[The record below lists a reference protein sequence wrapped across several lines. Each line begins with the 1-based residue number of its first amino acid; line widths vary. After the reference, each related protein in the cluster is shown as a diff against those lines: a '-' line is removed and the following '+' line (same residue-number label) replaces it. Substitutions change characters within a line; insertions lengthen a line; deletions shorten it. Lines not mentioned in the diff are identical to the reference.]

1 MNNIEFYNIKERFP
15 VGDKGVVLL
24 EYPTMQKRF
33 AICLYD
39 QRNPDELYGRIPET
53 SEQGAYRIYLE
64 RCDTLVEQLEQ
75 KTGLQFP
82 LPASCMAV
90 ITTTGDLVNIRRGMT
105 GYYPSAW
112 NVPGDRKRNE
122 ETAAFHN
129 AQYELTKAQCA
140 AMVCGSMFGWDV
152 PGANPAMYDENGQ
165 FRSATRLLDARME
178 EFDCVELFDHPALF
192 HNCRIDPASVPEG
205 VYRYEV
211 REDGENG
218 YACEIANHIAVNHMG
233 TILTDQP
240 VPLNEDGCCFL
251 AEYDLNFAP
260 GGQMTLKDYMNRGHE
275 QTKDNIER

>member
-1 MNNIEFYNIKERFP
+1 MTGP
-15 VGDKGVVLL
+15 
-24 EYPTMQKRF
+24 KRF

-39 QRNPDELYGRIPET
+39 QRNPDKLYGRVSET
-53 SEQGAYRIYLE
+53 SEQAAYRIYLE

-75 KTGLQFP
+75 RTGIQFP

-90 ITTTGDLVNIRRGMT
+90 LTSTGDLVNIRRGMT
-105 GYYPSAW
+105 GYYPSDW

-122 ETAAFHN
+122 DTAAFNN

-152 PGANPAMYDENGQ
+152 PGANPAMYDEKGQ
-165 FRSATRLLDARME
+165 FKSTSRFLDARME
-178 EFDCVELFDHPALF
+178 EFDCIELFDHPALF
-192 HNCRIDPASVPEG
+192 HNCRIDPKTVPEG
-205 VYRYEV
+205 IYRYEV

-218 YACEIANHIAVNHMG
+218 YACEIANQIAVNHMG

-240 VPLNEDGCCFL
+240 APLNKDGFYL
-251 AEYDLNFAP
+251 LDEYDLNFAP
-260 GGQMTLKDYMNRGHE
+260 GGQMTLKDYMNRSHE

>member
-1 MNNIEFYNIKERFP
+1 MSNIEFYNIKERFP

-39 QRNPDELYGRIPET
+39 QSNPDELYGRIPET

-64 RCDTLVEQLEQ
+64 RCDTLVEQYEQ
-75 KTGLQFP
+75 KTGRTFP
-82 LPASCMAV
+82 LPAFAMAV
-90 ITTTGDLVNIRRGMT
+90 LASTGELVTVRRGMT
-105 GYYPSAW
+105 GYYRSER
-112 NVPGDRKRNE
+112 NVRGDVKKNE
-122 ETAAFHN
+122 EIAVELNSQF
-129 AQYELTKAQCA
+129 ELTKAQVA

-165 FRSATRLLDARME
+165 FRSATRLLDARIE

-192 HNCRIDPASVPEG
+192 HNCRIDPATVPEG
-205 VYRYEV
+205 VYWYEV
-211 REDGENG
+211 RDDGENG
-218 YACEIANHIAVNHMG
+218 YACEIANHIEVNHMG

-240 VPLNEDGCCFL
+240 APLNEDGFYL
-251 AEYDLNFAP
+251 LGEYDLNVAP
-260 GGQMTLKDYMNRGHE
+260 GGQMTLKDYMNRNKE